1 MKKRILIVAGEGN
14 SNDALKG
21 SFEMLHPEYLFMTAP
36 NGSGALGRLF
46 QQQIDLILAGYQLF
60 DMDGL
65 ELTEAVREISPAT
78 RILLLIEADSP
89 PLDAVVKPLE
99 PDGYIKN
106 SFTPAQ
112 ILHVIEQLMDEQSEA
127 L

>member
-1 MKKRILIVAGEGN
+1 VKKCVLIVAGEGN
-14 SNDALKG
+14 NNGTLKG
-21 SFEMLHPEYLFMTAP
+21 SFETLHPDYLFMTAP
-36 NGSGALGRLF
+36 NGSVALGRLF
-46 QQQIDLILAGYQLF
+46 QQPIDLILAGYQLF
-60 DMDGL
+60 DMAGL

-89 PLDAVVKPLE
+89 PLDDAAKALE
-99 PDGYIKN
+99 PDGYIKK

-112 ILHVIEQLMDEQSEA
+112 ILHVIEQLMSEQSEA